1 MTDEG
6 VVRIRALDFW
16 RGPVEPEPLQGGI
29 TNRNYLVE
37 DAGRKYV
44 VRLGEDIPL
53 HGVMRF
59 NERAAGVAAHAAGVS
74 PAIRHVA
81 PGLMVIDHI
90 AGRTFSSA
98 DVRAE
103 LPRVVALVKTAHQ
116 GVAKHLR
123 GPGMAFWTFHILRDY
138 AHTLRE
144 GGHRLAGDLPRL
156 ATAAERLERAAGP
169 VELVFAHNDLLPGN
183 FIDDG
188 SRLWLIDWDYA
199 GFNTPLFDLG
209 NLASNNEFGDAERD
223 EMLALYFGRPP
234 DDALRLRV
242 QAMAVASLLRE
253 ALWSMVSELHSTI
266 DFDYQAY
273 TAENLARF
281 ERALTQFEEMSR

>member
-1 MTDEG
+1 
-6 VVRIRALDFW
+6 
-16 RGPVEPEPLQGGI
+16 
-29 TNRNYLVE
+29 
-37 DAGRKYV
+37 
-44 VRLGEDIPL
+44 
-53 HGVMRF
+53 
-59 NERAAGVAAHAAGVS
+59 
-74 PAIRHVA
+74 
-81 PGLMVIDHI
+81 
-90 AGRTFSSA
+90 
-98 DVRAE
+98 
-103 LPRVVALVKTAHQ
+103 
-116 GVAKHLR
+116 
-123 GPGMAFWTFHILRDY
+123 

-144 GGHRLAGDLPRL
+144 GGHRLAGDLPWL

-266 DFDYQAY
+266 DFDYRAY